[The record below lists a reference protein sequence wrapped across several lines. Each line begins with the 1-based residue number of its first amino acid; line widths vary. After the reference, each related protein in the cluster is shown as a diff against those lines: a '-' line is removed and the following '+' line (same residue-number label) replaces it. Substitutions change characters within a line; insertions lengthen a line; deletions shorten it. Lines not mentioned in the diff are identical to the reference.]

1 MTIVENPN
9 EAVYTGSE
17 YENIIKTIKTGRTLN
32 DVKVIQGS
40 KILNRVVRNY
50 TSTKNLYILTP
61 CTRGDLPYIA
71 VKVGAITSTGISQ
84 RKNRLW
90 KLA

>member
-9 EAVYTGSE
+9 DAIYTGSE
-17 YENIIKTIKTGRTLN
+17 YETIIKTIKMGRALD

-50 TSTKNLYILTP
+50 TSTKSLYILTP
-61 CTRGDLPYIA
+61 CTRGDLPYLAI
-71 VKVGAITSTGISQ
+71 KVGEITSTGISQ